1 MASHWLKALLVA
13 MTATSLAGAPASAEQ
28 PLPLKAGKAWKH
40 KHSGIALPATL
51 GDAPRER
58 GMAYAA
64 DDLDVGLSYTVGNAA
79 ESLTFYIF
87 RNTNGAVPVWF
98 AQAQWGIENRNTFGR
113 PAVVLG
119 PQAFVP
125 PGQSSASGLKAV
137 YEPKS
142 GPYRSSGVMM
152 LPVGGWYV
160 KLRASSQ
167 TRSPAELAQWMDAAL
182 AEVQW
187 PRKIPAS
194 PDAAPVTDCPA
205 PLTFPVAAQDAAKNG
220 GADLMSGLLG
230 MATAQSRTKARP
242 TPESAK
248 ALAAVRWC
256 RDPDIGGNAGLYRQN
271 SDTEN
276 YLLAMGDN
284 GNGIWVGPDPGAKLI
299 AMTEKGTPAAPRYS
313 ITLMTAAQNIGFVTQ
328 DRLPSPQRVIEIVK
342 ANRRVTTVPTWGKS
356 KSIGVNSDAL

>member
-1 MASHWLKALLVA
+1 MASHWLKAFLVA
-13 MTATSLAGAPASAEQ
+13 MTATSLAGAPASAQQ
-28 PLPLKAGKAWKH
+28 PLPLKTGKAWKH
-40 KHSGIALPATL
+40 KHSGIAVPATL
-51 GDAPRER
+51 GGAPRDR

-64 DDLDVGLSYTVGNAA
+64 DELDVGLSYTVGDAV

-98 AQAQWGIENRNTFGR
+98 AQAQWGIENRNAFGR
-113 PAVVLG
+113 PAITIG
-119 PQAFVP
+119 PQPFVP
-125 PGQSSASGLKAV
+125 PGQSAASGLKAV

-187 PRKIPAS
+187 PRKIPAA
-194 PDAAPVTDCPA
+194 PDAAPVTDCAA
-205 PLTFPVAAQDAAKNG
+205 PLAFPVAAADAPKNG

-230 MATAQSRTKARP
+230 MATAQSKAKTKP
-242 TPESAK
+242 TPESTA

-256 RDPDIGGNAGLYRQN
+256 RDPDIGGNAAVYRQN
-271 SDTEN
+271 ADTEN

-299 AMTEKGTPAAPRYS
+299 AMTEKDAPASPRYS
-313 ITLMTAAQNIGFVTQ
+313 ITLVTAAQNVGFVAQ
-328 DRLPSPQRVIEIVK
+328 DRLPSPQRVIEIIK
-342 ANRRVTTVPTWGKS
+342 ANRRVTAVPTWGKS
-356 KSIGVNSDAL
+356 KSISVNSDAL

>member
-1 MASHWLKALLVA
+1 MASHWLKVLLGA
-13 MTATSLAGAPASAEQ
+13 MAAIAIAGTPAAAQQ

-40 KHSGIALPATL
+40 KHSGIGVPATL
-51 GDAPRER
+51 AGTPRDG

-64 DDLDVGLSYTVGNAA
+64 DDLDVGLSYTVGDAA

-98 AQAQWGIENRNTFGR
+98 AQAQWGIENRNIFGR
-113 PAVVLG
+113 PAIAIG

-125 PGQSSASGLKAV
+125 PGQSGASGLKAV

-142 GPYRSSGVMM
+142 GAYRSSGVVM
-152 LPVGGWYV
+152 LPVGDWYV

-167 TRSPAELAQWMDAAL
+167 TRSPAELSQWMDTAL
-182 AEVQW
+182 AQVQW
-187 PRKIPAS
+187 PRKIAAAPE
-194 PDAAPVTDCPA
+194 AAPVTACAA
-205 PLTFPVAAQDAAKNG
+205 PLAFPVAAKDAPKNG

-230 MATAQSRTKARP
+230 MAAAQGKAKAKP
-242 TPESAK
+242 TPESA
-248 ALAAVRWC
+248 ATLAAARWC
-256 RDPDIGGNAGLYRQN
+256 RDPDIGGNAALYRRN

-299 AMTEKGTPAAPRYS
+299 AMSEKDTPAAPRFS
-313 ITLMTAAQNIGFVTQ
+313 ITLSTAAQSISFVAQ

-356 KSIGVNSDAL
+356 KSISVNTDAL

>member
-1 MASHWLKALLVA
+1 MASPWLKALLGAMAAIMVA
-13 MTATSLAGAPASAEQ
+13 GTPAAAQQ
-28 PLPLKAGKAWKH
+28 PLPLEAGKAWKH
-40 KHSGIALPATL
+40 KHSGISIPATL
-51 GDAPRER
+51 GGAARDR

-113 PAVVLG
+113 PALVVG

-167 TRSPAELAQWMDAAL
+167 TRSPAELSQWMDAAL

-187 PRKIPAS
+187 PRKIPAA

-205 PLTFPVAAQDAAKNG
+205 PLAFPVAAQDAPKNG

-230 MATAQSRTKARP
+230 MATAQSKAKAKP

-248 ALAAVRWC
+248 ALAAMHWC
-256 RDPDIGGNAGLYRQN
+256 RDPDIGGNAALYRQN
-271 SDTEN
+271 ADTEN

-284 GNGIWVGPDPGAKLI
+284 GNGIWVGPDPGAKVI
-299 AMTEKGTPAAPRYS
+299 AMADKEAPATPRYS
-313 ITLMTAAQNIGFVTQ
+313 ITLITAAQNVGFVAQ

-342 ANRRVTTVPTWGKS
+342 ANRRVTTVPTWGNS
-356 KSIGVNSDAL
+356 KSISVNSDAL